1 MPIYKNRTLFSRL
14 PYFAGRIQQMN
25 TVLTSAS
32 SDHIN
37 NQEDQPLVLRLMARF
52 ISWAFH
58 PVFVPVYVMA
68 FLIYEHPLQFTGFDP
83 RQKMMVM
90 LQAVAMYL
98 FFPLVTVLLL
108 KALGFIESIQLKK
121 QKDRIIP
128 LVACG
133 VWYFW
138 IWYVWHNLP
147 DYPDMA
153 IRFALA
159 IWISSW
165 TGLMVNS
172 RLKISLHAISMGIAV
187 AFLFILAFSQNLNF
201 GLYLTVGLLIAGLV
215 GTARFIVSD
224 HTRAEVYGG
233 FALGVL
239 SMLAAMVF
247 G

>member
-1 MPIYKNRTLFSRL
+1 LQAEPEK
-14 PYFAGRIQQMN
+14 MN
-25 TVLTSAS
+25 TVLTTESTA
-32 SDHIN
+32 N
-37 NQEDQPLVLRLMARF
+37 NISPVEQPLAARLLARLV
-52 ISWAFH
+52 SWVFH

-68 FLIYEHPLQFTGFDP
+68 FLIYEHPFQFTGFDP
-83 RQKMMVM
+83 RQKLAVL
-90 LQAVAMYL
+90 LQSVAMYL

-147 DYPDMA
+147 GYPDAA
-153 IRFALA
+153 IQFALA

-165 TGLMVNS
+165 TGLMVNT
-172 RLKISLHAISMGIAV
+172 RMKISLHAISMGIAV
-187 AFLFILAFSQNLNF
+187 SFLFLLAFTQTLNF
-201 GLYLTVGLLIAGLV
+201 GVYLSIAVFIAGLV
-215 GTARFIVSD
+215 CTARFIVSD
-224 HTRAEVYGG
+224 HTPAEIYGG
-233 FALGVL
+233 LVLGAL
-239 SMLAAMVF
+239 SMAAAAVF

>member
-1 MPIYKNRTLFSRL
+1 
-14 PYFAGRIQQMN
+14 MN

-37 NQEDQPLVLRLMARF
+37 NQEDQPLILRLMARF

-90 LQAVAMYL
+90 LQAMAMYL

-172 RLKISLHAISMGIAV
+172 RMKISLHAISMGIAV
-187 AFLFILAFSQNLNF
+187 TFLFILAFTQALNF
-201 GLYLTVGLLIAGLV
+201 GLYLSVGLLVAGLV
-215 GTARFIVSD
+215 CTARFIVSD
-224 HTRAEVYGG
+224 HTRAEIYGG
-233 FALGVL
+233 LALGAI
-239 SMLAAMVF
+239 SMIAAQVF